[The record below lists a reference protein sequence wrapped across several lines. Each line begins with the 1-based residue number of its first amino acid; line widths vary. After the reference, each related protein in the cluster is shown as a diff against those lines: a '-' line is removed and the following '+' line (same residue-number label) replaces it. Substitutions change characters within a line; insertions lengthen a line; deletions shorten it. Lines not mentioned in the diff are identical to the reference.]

1 MRVSG
6 MTTGLDVDS
15 LVSQLMS
22 VEKQPLESLKKKQSA
37 VTSVQSAWE
46 ALDTKLSDFK
56 DLTDDLKTASTYS
69 ERTVDVDDNTIAGI
83 DASTEAANGSYQ
95 INILSL
101 AQPQRIESGVFSS
114 STTAMNISGTVTIGT
129 KSITIPATDTMENLA
144 ARITSAGA
152 GVTAR
157 VVKLSSDRYRLA
169 IISNSTGSSS
179 GVTYTD
185 SGTATYTI
193 DSSAPAVAS
202 ATITGDAAAGKVA
215 LSVSALASAN
225 SVDSDSQVAHDVAL
239 NLAGS
244 FSVNSSA
251 VNLLVTDTLDDVVTK
266 INGAHAGVT
275 ASVIDNGG
283 VYTLRLTASTT
294 GAKSALNYVDGNGML
309 RALGVLTSDLTAKN
323 TVIAAQDASYMING
337 VSCTSAT
344 NNITDVAGVSIALAS
359 TGTSDILT
367 TATGGVFKSLG
378 VFTEG
383 GSLAHQTNAPQDAR
397 FSIDG
402 TTFVRST
409 NSVTDA
415 VPGFTITL
423 KKPGETSIDI
433 TDSSE
438 NTVTKIKDWV
448 SKYNDI
454 VGSLKTQTDYD
465 VKGKSGGTLYKDSM
479 AKDLLTRL
487 RSKSVYVV
495 SGLSSYASLD
505 KIGITIGKYGSVDA
519 DKLTIEDDTDLTD
532 TVENYR
538 TEVMKFFGAPT
549 SDIPSPTDG
558 MAVTLSSLLD
568 SYVHNQTGQVDRHTE
583 SLETEIDD
591 FQTQIDALDL
601 RLQSK
606 EQTLYKTYSAMEV
619 KIARMKSQG
628 QALLASLNTS
638 A

>member
-1 MRVSG
+1 
-6 MTTGLDVDS
+6 
-15 LVSQLMS
+15 MS
-22 VEKQPLESLKKKQSA
+22 VEKQPLENLKKKQSS
-37 VTSVQSAWE
+37 VNSVQDAWE
-46 ALDTKLSDFK
+46 SLDTKLSEFK
-56 DLTDDLKTASTYS
+56 DLTDELKAASTYA
-69 ERTVDVDDNTIAGI
+69 ERTVEVDDKTIASV

-101 AQPQRIESGVFSS
+101 AQPQRLESGVFSS

-129 KSITIPATDTMENLA
+129 KSIIVPATDTLENLA

-157 VVKLSSDRYRLA
+157 VVKLSSDRFKLA

-179 GVTYTD
+179 AVSYTD
-185 SGTATYTI
+185 SGTATYSI
-193 DSSAPAVAS
+193 DNTVPSVAS
-202 ATITGDAAAGKVA
+202 ASITGDVAAGKVS

-225 SVDSDSQVAHDVAL
+225 AVESDSQAARDVAL

-244 FSVNSSA
+244 FSLNSSA
-251 VNLLVTDTLDDVVTK
+251 VSVTTSDTLDDVASK
-266 INGAHAGVT
+266 INAAHAGIT
-275 ASVIDNGG
+275 ATVEENAG
-283 VYTLRLTASTT
+283 TFRLRLTSDNT
-294 GAKSALNYVDGNGML
+294 GAKSAISYLDGNGTL
-309 RALGVLTSDLTAKN
+309 RALGVLTSTLAAKN
-323 TVIAAQDASYMING
+323 TVAEARDASYLING
-337 VSCTSAT
+337 SSYSSAS
-344 NNITDVAGVSIALAS
+344 NSITDVSGVSITLAA
-359 TGTSDILT
+359 TGTTDIVT

-378 VFTEG
+378 LFT
-383 GSLAHQTNAPQDAR
+383 SSDALAHQTNTPQDAR

-409 NSVTDA
+409 NNVVDA

-438 NTVTKIKDWV
+438 STITKIKDWI

-465 VKGKSGGTLYKDSM
+465 LKSKSGGTLYKDSL
-479 AKDLLTRL
+479 AKDLLSRL
-487 RSKSVYVV
+487 RTKSVYVV
-495 SGLSSYASLD
+495 SGLTSYSSLD
-505 KIGITIGKYGSVDA
+505 KIGITIGKYGSTDA
-519 DKLTIEDDTDLTD
+519 DKLTIEDETDLKD

-549 SDIPSPTDG
+549 SDVPSPTDG
-558 MAVTLSSLLD
+558 MALTMSTLLD
-568 SYVHNQTGQVDRHTE
+568 TYVHAQTGQVDRHTE
-583 SLETEIDD
+583 SLQTEVDD
-591 FQTQIDALDL
+591 FQTQIDAMDL

-606 EQTLYKTYSAMEV
+606 EQRLYKMYSGMEV
-619 KIARMKSQG
+619 KITKLKSQG
-628 QALLASLNTS
+628 QALQASLMRY